1 MSSILYPSILKR
13 LLAAFYDAFLLLATL
28 FFATALTMPFTKGE
42 IAASNNI
49 YMSFYLLVVI
59 YIFYGWFWTH
69 GGQTLGMRVWK
80 QRLVRIDG
88 AAITWRQTLIR
99 LLTGLPAWLLLLVGL
114 LLWIVPDKINLTE
127 SLQGIPNWA
136 FAVTGF
142 IWVVLENR
150 SNTWRD
156 KLSGTEVIS
165 VRDKK

>member
-1 MSSILYPSILKR
+1 MPANLYPSIPKR
-13 LLAAFYDAFLLLATL
+13 LLAAFYDGFLLLATM

-42 IAASNNI
+42 IAADNNI
-49 YMSFYLLVVI
+49 YMSLYLLVVI

-80 QRLVRIDG
+80 QQLVQFDG
-88 AAITWRQTLIR
+88 TAVTWRQSLIR

-114 LLWIVPDKINLTE
+114 LLWIVPDKINLAE

-156 KLSGTEVIS
+156 KLSGTQVIS
-165 VRDKK
+165 TDEKN